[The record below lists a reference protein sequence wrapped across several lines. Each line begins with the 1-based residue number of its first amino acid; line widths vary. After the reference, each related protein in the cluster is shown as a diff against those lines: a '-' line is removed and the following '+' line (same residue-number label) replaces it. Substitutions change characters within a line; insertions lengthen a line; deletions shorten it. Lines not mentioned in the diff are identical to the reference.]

1 MLRGDEFVVPES
13 DRDPSPAI
21 SVDDAATALSEL
33 TAAVVQRD
41 VAAAADLTEP
51 SDATARAQLSSLPA
65 NAESLQVEDFTLRY
79 VDAVTGINAAGEW
92 TAAVD
97 ATWRFDGYDE
107 SPARAEILVDF
118 VTSEEQT
125 TIAGVGGGDRRTP
138 VWMAGPVSVRTS
150 ADTLVLVA
158 GEGRRIDDYQR
169 EAEKAIP
176 TVRKVLDD
184 WDGGLVIEVP
194 ANAAGVDQALAADD
208 GRYANIAAVT
218 ASVDGVVAPDSPVH
232 VFVNPDI
239 FGQLDDQGAQ
249 VVMSHEAVHVATD
262 APTSRTPLWLLEG
275 FADYVALRDVN
286 LPVSTT
292 AAQIAAQVRDSGLP
306 QDLPDNT
313 SFDTDETHLGAAYEA
328 AWIACRVLVER
339 GGEAALVRLYQHS
352 KDGSGIARNLR
363 RSFDWKSKE
372 FVSAWQSRLS
382 GLSRE
387 PLTAR

>member
-1 MLRGDEFVVPES
+1 MLRGDEFVVPAPDQGS
-13 DRDPSPAI
+13 SLAI
-21 SVDDAATALSEL
+21 SADAASTALSAL
-33 TAAVVQRD
+33 TAAVVERD
-41 VAAAADLTEP
+41 VAAAADLTES
-51 SDATARAQLSSLPA
+51 SDAAARAQLSSLPA
-65 NAESLQVEDFTLRY
+65 NAESLKVEDFSLRY

-92 TAAVD
+92 TGAVD

-118 VTSEEQT
+118 VTSQEQT
-125 TIAGVGGGDRRTP
+125 NIAGIGGGDRRTP
-138 VWMAGPVSVRTS
+138 VWMAGPVSVRSS

-169 EAEKAIP
+169 EAKKAIP
-176 TVRKVLDD
+176 TVRQVLDD

-194 ANAAGVDQALAADD
+194 TNAAGVDQALAADE

-218 ASVDGVVAPDSPVH
+218 ASVDGVIAPESPVH

-239 FGQLDDQGAQ
+239 FGQLDEQGAQ

-275 FADYVALRDVN
+275 FADYVALRDVD

-292 AAQIAAQVRDSGLP
+292 AAQIAAQVRESGLP
-306 QDLPDNT
+306 QDLPDDT

-328 AWIACRVLVER
+328 AWIACRVLADR
-339 GGEAALVRLYQHS
+339 GGEAALLRLYEAAQG
-352 KDGSGIARNLR
+352 GSGLEGVLR
-363 RSFDWKSKE
+363 GVFGWNSEE
-372 FVSAWQSRLS
+372 FVKAWQGRL
-382 GLSRE
+382 
-387 PLTAR
+387 ARLARKPR

>member
-1 MLRGDEFVVPES
+1 MVPEA
-13 DRDPSPAI
+13 DQDPSPTI
-21 SVDDAATALSEL
+21 SGDAAATTLSAL
-33 TAAVVQRD
+33 TAAVAQRD
-41 VAAAADLTEP
+41 VAAAADLTAS
-51 SDATARAQLSSLPA
+51 SDAPARAQLSSLPA
-65 NAESLQVEDFTLRY
+65 NAESLKVEDFTLRY

-97 ATWRFDGYDE
+97 ATWRFDGYDD

-118 VTSEEQT
+118 VTSEGQT

-138 VWMAGPVSVRTS
+138 VWMSGPVSVRSS

-158 GEGRRIDDYQR
+158 GEGRRIDGYQR

-176 TVRKVLDD
+176 TVRKVLDN

-218 ASVDGVVAPDSPVH
+218 ASVDGVIAPDSPVH

-275 FADYVALRDVN
+275 FADYVALRDVD

-292 AAQIAAQVRDSGLP
+292 AAQIAAQVRDLGLP

-328 AWIACRVLVER
+328 AWIACQVLVDR
-339 GGEAALVRLYQHS
+339 GGERQLVELYS
-352 KDGSGIARNLR
+352 RTRDGSELE
-363 RSFDWKSKE
+363 SDLQELFDWTSDD
-372 FVSAWQSRLS
+372 FVESWQNRLT
-382 GLSRE
+382 R
-387 PLTAR
+387 LTPSD

>member
-1 MLRGDEFVVPES
+1 MTLRGDEFVVPES
-13 DRDPSPAI
+13 DQVLSPAI
-21 SVDDAATALSEL
+21 SADAAATTLSEL

-41 VAAAADLTEP
+41 AAAAADLTES

-65 NAESLQVEDFTLRY
+65 NAESLKVEDFTLRY

-118 VTSEEQT
+118 VTSKGQT

-218 ASVDGVVAPDSPVH
+218 ASVDGVIAPDSPVH
-232 VFVNPDI
+232 VFMNPDI

-275 FADYVALRDVN
+275 FADYVALRDVD
-286 LPVSTT
+286 LPMSTT
-292 AAQIAAQVRDSGLP
+292 AAQIAAQVRESGLP
-306 QDLPDNT
+306 QDLPDDV

-328 AWIACRVLVER
+328 AWIACRVLADR
-339 GGEAALVRLYQHS
+339 GGEAALVRLYES
-352 KDGSGIARNLR
+352 STDGRGLEPELQRTFGWTSDQFVTKWQTRLASLARA
-363 RSFDWKSKE
+363 S
-372 FVSAWQSRLS
+372 
-382 GLSRE
+382 
-387 PLTAR
+387 